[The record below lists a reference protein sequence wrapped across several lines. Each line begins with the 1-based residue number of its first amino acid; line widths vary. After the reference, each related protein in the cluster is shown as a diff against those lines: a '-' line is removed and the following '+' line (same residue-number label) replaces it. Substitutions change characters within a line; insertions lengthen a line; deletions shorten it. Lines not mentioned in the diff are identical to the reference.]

1 MYIVLIL
8 KLILYLFLLLFQR
21 IKNIRFKFQI
31 LKFFIS
37 NYSLKNL
44 FKFFQDRNINPSKN
58 LFFKKFT
65 SLNQNKWKKTNFYNT
80 NNKDDIFLTSFVHL
94 PEDVIPNSI
103 IAKYL
108 ANIKK
113 SKIIAIIDKE
123 DIQAEI
129 IMRSY
134 GIKNFRYLKNPS
146 IISEIIFFIKSFFL
160 LEKIKT
166 FKNFFNYKKNKIHFG
181 KIVIEHVI
189 RHTGKPY
196 IEKLDFKVCY
206 FLAQAFLLEKK
217 IEKIFKEF
225 SSRSMVMSENQFLPS
240 GVIFQKALT
249 NKISVFGRSGA
260 PKKISVV
267 KFSNVNEIYTE
278 RAQVSEKFYS
288 LITKKNINFISEKG
302 KKLFYKRVNKM
313 GDPSFKRENFFSFNK
328 SIKNYSKK
336 DICKLYGWDESKK
349 ILGIYAHTFLDGNY
363 VLGWR
368 TFNDNF
374 DWLDSTLKVASD
386 LKKFNF
392 LAKPHP
398 MDKFYKRA
406 KFNTSNLIGNYIE
419 RYNNIKLFPDDIS
432 IKSGLKVIDVGI
444 TSHGTVSLECMS
456 YGKPCI
462 TAGRTS
468 WGDMILN
475 EKPISKK
482 KYFYSL
488 VNAEKLL
495 KPKKDV
501 IKKLHSYIYIQQNL
515 MAIEHPLLADI
526 LVNRDVNRIQYWRE
540 SLKLLKKYNFKNDI
554 FRSSFEYQIKNNFR
568 HTINLKKLEQL
579 KIYEKLI

>member
-1 MYIVLIL
+1 MYIILIL
-8 KLILYLFLLLFQR
+8 KLIFFLLLLFLQR
-21 IKNIRFKFQI
+21 IKNIKSKLQI
-31 LKFFIS
+31 YKYFIT
-37 NYSLKNL
+37 NYSIKNL
-44 FKFFQDRNINPSKN
+44 FQFFLNRNINPSKN
-58 LFFKKFT
+58 QFFKKFT
-65 SLNQNKWKKTNFYNT
+65 SLNYVKWKKTNFNNS

-113 SKIIAIIDKE
+113 SKIIGIIDKE

-134 GIKNFRYLKNPS
+134 GVKNFRYLKNPS
-146 IISEIIFFIKSFFL
+146 LISEIIFFIKSFFL
-160 LEKIKT
+160 IQKIKT
-166 FKNFFNYKKNKIHFG
+166 FKNLLNYKRNKIHFG

-196 IEKLDFKVCY
+196 IEKLDFKICY
-206 FLAQAFLLEKK
+206 YLSQAFLLEKR

-225 SSRSMVMSENQFLPS
+225 SSKSMVMSENQFLPS

-260 PKKISVV
+260 PKKISVI
-267 KFSNVNEIYTE
+267 KFSNADEIYTE
-278 RAQVSEKFYS
+278 RAQVSKKFYS
-288 LITKKNINFISEKG
+288 LITKKNINFISQKG
-302 KKLFYKRVNKM
+302 KKLFYDRINKV
-313 GDPSFKRENFFSFNK
+313 GDPSFKRENFYLFDK
-328 SIKNYSKK
+328 SIRNYSKK
-336 DICKLYGWDESKK
+336 DICKLYGWDERKK

-374 DWLDSTLKVASD
+374 DWLDSTLRVASN

-398 MDKFYKRA
+398 MDKFYQKS
-406 KFNTSNLIGNYIE
+406 KFNTSDLISNYAKKHD
-419 RYNNIKLFPDDIS
+419 NIKFFPEDIS
-432 IKSGLKVIDVGI
+432 INSCLKIMDVGI
-444 TSHGTVSLECMS
+444 TSHGTLSLECMS

-468 WGDMILN
+468 WGDIILK
-475 EKPISKK
+475 EKPITKK
-482 KYFYSL
+482 KYFYNL
-488 VNAEKLL
+488 ENAEKLL
-495 KPKKDV
+495 SPKKDV

-526 LVNRDVNRIQYWRE
+526 LVNRNVNRVQYWKE
-540 SLKLLKKYNFKNDI
+540 SLKLLKKYNFQNDI
-554 FRSSFEYQIKNNFR
+554 FRNSFEYQIKNNFR
-568 HTINLKKLEQL
+568 HTINLKKLGKF
-579 KIYEKLI
+579 KIYEKLL

>member
-44 FKFFQDRNINPSKN
+44 FRFFQDRNINPSKN

-166 FKNFFNYKKNKIHFG
+166 FKNFLNYKKNKIHFG

-225 SSRSMVMSENQFLPS
+225 SSRSMVMSEN
-240 GVIFQKALT
+240 
-249 NKISVFGRSGA
+249 
-260 PKKISVV
+260 
-267 KFSNVNEIYTE
+267 
-278 RAQVSEKFYS
+278 
-288 LITKKNINFISEKG
+288 
-302 KKLFYKRVNKM
+302 
-313 GDPSFKRENFFSFNK
+313 
-328 SIKNYSKK
+328 
-336 DICKLYGWDESKK
+336 
-349 ILGIYAHTFLDGNY
+349 
-363 VLGWR
+363 
-368 TFNDNF
+368 
-374 DWLDSTLKVASD
+374 
-386 LKKFNF
+386 
-392 LAKPHP
+392 
-398 MDKFYKRA
+398 
-406 KFNTSNLIGNYIE
+406 
-419 RYNNIKLFPDDIS
+419 
-432 IKSGLKVIDVGI
+432 
-444 TSHGTVSLECMS
+444 
-456 YGKPCI
+456 
-462 TAGRTS
+462 
-468 WGDMILN
+468 
-475 EKPISKK
+475 
-482 KYFYSL
+482 
-488 VNAEKLL
+488 
-495 KPKKDV
+495 
-501 IKKLHSYIYIQQNL
+501 HS
-515 MAIEHPLLADI
+515 
-526 LVNRDVNRIQYWRE
+526 
-540 SLKLLKKYNFKNDI
+540 
-554 FRSSFEYQIKNNFR
+554 
-568 HTINLKKLEQL
+568 
-579 KIYEKLI
+579 